1 MSLRFHSFKSL
12 YILLEKRI
20 HLGGLLSLYAI
31 CRYREHILTV
41 RPFESLVET
50 KCKLR
55 QCELYSTKNLDKLGK
70 PYLQE
75 NYICVLQ
82 W

>member
-1 MSLRFHSFKSL
+1 MKSYTKVNVFESLCFCASHRCDSL
-12 YILLEKRI
+12 TDENARI
-20 HLGGLLSLYAI
+20 
-31 CRYREHILTV
+31 
-41 RPFESLVET
+41 ESLVET